1 MNNKSKELSMNST
14 NFVNPDGLDEV
25 NHVTTANDLLKL
37 SIYILE
43 NTKLLDIT
51 SKEDIL
57 LDKLDK
63 KLYKNTKFFYKKI
76 QKLTTKITRPTCDN
90 FVVIFL

>member
-1 MNNKSKELSMNST
+1 MNST

-43 NTKLLDIT
+43 NTNEELIVENL
-51 SKEDIL
+51 
-57 LDKLDK
+57 
-63 KLYKNTKFFYKKI
+63 
-76 QKLTTKITRPTCDN
+76 TKI
-90 FVVIFL
+90 IKGLILKK